1 MKVSRYIPL
10 VARIC
15 LATIFIQTG
24 LSKILNF
31 GGTQQQIANA
41 GLPLAALLTLLT
53 IVFEIV
59 GGTSLILGYR
69 ARFGAVL
76 LLAFL
81 IPATLVFHNF
91 ILDST
96 QTIQFMKNLA
106 IMGGLLMVVANGP
119 GPASMDRPEAP
130 MRTGRLGEKVQ

>member
-1 MKVSRYIPL
+1 MKASRYIPL

-24 LSKILNF
+24 LSKISNF
-31 GGTQQQIANA
+31 GGTQQQIASA
-41 GLPLAALLTLLT
+41 GLPLAALVTLFT
-53 IVFEIV
+53 IVFEIA

-69 ARFGAVL
+69 ARAGAVL

-119 GPASMDRPEAP
+119 GPVSMDRPDAP
-130 MRTGRLGEKVQ
+130 MRTRYLGEEAQ